1 MWSLEDGGV
10 QPSFRTRETTEAGHS
25 ASHCFLSHSTDIRGG
40 GEIHLVKRGKGGRR
54 QVSPCPQ
61 CTAQTPPTATLAS
74 EPSLLS
80 PGHEASRSGGEGE
93 AHSGQRESKCSQG
106 LNSPGSQQPGHR
118 SPGRGGRSPAHP
130 SPHASPC
137 PSASSLAQGTLKWQH
152 HSRVAWPGSSC
163 STLLSIAFWSSGSWR
178 WHKSDRRAK
187 GSGRECLFFLRRQ
200 TASSGHRT

>member
-1 MWSLEDGGV
+1 M
-10 QPSFRTRETTEAGHS
+10 
-25 ASHCFLSHSTDIRGG
+25 
-40 GEIHLVKRGKGGRR
+40 KRGEGGRR

-61 CTAQTPPTATLAS
+61 FTSQTPPTAMAANV
-74 EPSLLS
+74 PSALS
-80 PGHEASRSGGEGE
+80 PGHEASRLGGGGD
-93 AHSGQRESKCSQG
+93 ARSDQRENKWSQG
-106 LNSPGSQQPGHR
+106 LNSPGGQQPGHR
-118 SPGRGGRSPAHP
+118 SPGRGGRSPTHP
-130 SPHASPC
+130 SPCAHPC
-137 PSASSLAQGTLKWQH
+137 PSTSSLAQGTLKRQH